1 VGLVDGAAAT
11 GVDAVISLYVLD
23 KAVIML
29 HTLHVAPINA

>member
-1 VGLVDGAAAT
+1 VRLVDGAAVT
-11 GVDAVISLYVLD
+11 GVDAVIYVLD